1 MESVIYL
8 ARRLS
13 PFDMGVVVGLP
24 PLRER
29 VFLYALVENLAYW
42 LTSAVVWVPWYFSD
56 TAGMVVMVVFVPLT
70 MGVAAL
76 YCLDGVPVGARGRE
90 AWVVAGVFIVTC
102 AVIDLFFW
110 VIWRGHDPVGWYLPV
125 TELGVANF
133 IGYMELLVIPRVVGF
148 LASRVSWIGGA
159 GLGSRLGWRGV
170 AASGVALFL
179 FSVYCAV
186 YIW

>member
-70 MGVAAL
+70 MGVR
-76 YCLDGVPVGARGRE
+76 AR
-90 AWVVAGVFIVTC
+90 TH
-102 AVIDLFFW
+102 L
-110 VIWRGHDPVGWYLPV
+110 
-125 TELGVANF
+125 
-133 IGYMELLVIPRVVGF
+133 
-148 LASRVSWIGGA
+148 S
-159 GLGSRLGWRGV
+159 
-170 AASGVALFL
+170 
-179 FSVYCAV
+179 
-186 YIW
+186 